1 MDDQLKEISELTNYL
16 NQRTEEYDKGVP
28 TISDREWDNLYF
40 KLKALEEKTG
50 IVMCDSPT
58 QVVHYTAVNAL
69 QKVNHN
75 HNMLSLAKTKD
86 WNEFLAYFGNRDVI
100 GMVKLDGLT
109 CSLEYLNGK
118 LIGAETRGNGT
129 VGENILHNAQVIPSI
144 PKKIPY
150 YDHLIVDGEVICTA
164 FDFKE
169 FSNDYANARNFAS
182 GSIRLLD
189 SRECEKRKLTFLVW
203 NVVTGFETENNFMT
217 KLVEVEK
224 LGFKVVPWTSSFDW
238 DAKEFLINK
247 AKELGYPID
256 GLVGRFGDI
265 AYGLSLGETDHHSKA
280 AFAFK
285 FYDETYPSTLQSI
298 EWTMGRTGILTPV
311 AVFDAIDIEG
321 STVER
326 ASLHNYSVMRQTMNR
341 PFVGQKVQI
350 FKANMIIPQIYE
362 AEQVDSSEEKNWILP
377 PTVCPICGQSV
388 TVKESDSGVE
398 NIVCLNPD
406 CEGKLINKLDHF
418 CGKKGLDIKGLS
430 KATLEKLIDWGWVTN
445 LSDIFI
451 LAQYR
456 NEWVKKA
463 GFGDKSVDNILNAV
477 EGAKSPSLDKFIS
490 SLGIPLI
497 GKTVSKELVKKI
509 KTYEEF
515 REKAVS
521 HFDFSSYEGFADSK
535 TSAIWNYDFAEAD
548 KIYAYLNIPVAED
561 TQKSSSLQG
570 ITVVITGKLLQYK
583 NRAEL
588 QSAIEQAGGKVVS
601 SVSKNTN
608 YLINNDSTS
617 TSAKNLSAQKLG
629 IPILTEQEFIEK
641 FF

>member
-1 MDDQLKEISELTNYL
+1 MDEQLKEISELTNYL
-16 NQRTEEYDKGVP
+16 NQRTEEYDKGTP
-28 TISDREWDNLYF
+28 TISDKEWDNLYF
-40 KLKALEEKTG
+40 KLKALEDKTG
-50 IVMCDSPT
+50 IIMCDSPT
-58 QVVHYTAVNAL
+58 QVVHYATVDAL
-69 QKVNHN
+69 QKVTHN
-75 HNMLSLAKTKD
+75 HKMLSLAKTKD
-86 WNEFLAYFGNRDVI
+86 WTEFLAYFGNKDVI

-109 CSLEYLNGK
+109 CSLEYIDGK
-118 LIGAETRGNGT
+118 LVSAETRGNGII
-129 VGENILHNAQVIPSI
+129 GEDVLHNAQVISSI

-150 YDHLIVDGEVICTA
+150 YDHLIVDGEIICTDS
-164 FDFKE
+164 DFIE
-169 FSNDYANARNFAS
+169 FSNDYANSRNFAS

-189 SRECEKRKLTFLVW
+189 SRECEKRKLTFIVW
-203 NVVTGFETENNFMT
+203 NVVVGFEDKDRFIS

-238 DAKEFLINK
+238 DAKEFLINQAHK
-247 AKELGYPID
+247 LGYPID
-256 GLVGRFGDI
+256 GLVGRFDDI
-265 AYGLSLGETDHHSKA
+265 TYGLSLGETDHHSKA

-311 AVFDAIDIEG
+311 AIFDAIEIEG

-326 ASLHNYSVMRQTMNR
+326 ASLHNYSVMRQIMNH
-341 PFVGQKVQI
+341 PFIGQKIQI

-362 AEQVDSSEEKNWILP
+362 AEQVDSSEKRDWILP
-377 PTVCPICGQSV
+377 PTVCPICGQPV

-398 NIVCLNPD
+398 NIICLNPD

-445 LSDIFI
+445 LSDIFT
-451 LAQYR
+451 LSQYR
-456 NEWVKKA
+456 AEWVKKT

-497 GKTVSKELVKKI
+497 GKTVSKELVKQI

-515 REKAVS
+515 REKAIS

-548 KIYAYLNIPVAED
+548 KIYSYLTIPVAED
-561 TQKSSSLQG
+561 SQNSSSLQG
-570 ITVVITGKLLQYK
+570 ITVVITGKLMNYK

-588 QSAIEQAGGKVVS
+588 QSAIEAAGGKVVG

-608 YLINNDSTS
+608 YVINNDSTS

-629 IPILTEQEFIEK
+629 VPILTEQEFIEK

>member
-1 MDDQLKEISELTNYL
+1 MDEQLKEISELTNYL
-16 NQRTEEYDKGVP
+16 NQRTEEYDKGTP
-28 TISDREWDNLYF
+28 TISDKEWDNLYF
-40 KLKALEEKTG
+40 KLKALEDKTG
-50 IVMCDSPT
+50 IIMCDSPT
-58 QVVHYTAVNAL
+58 QVVHYATVDAL
-69 QKVNHN
+69 QKVTHN
-75 HNMLSLAKTKD
+75 HKMLSLAKTKD
-86 WNEFLAYFGNRDVI
+86 WTEFLAYFGNKDVI

-109 CSLEYLNGK
+109 CSLEYIDGK
-118 LIGAETRGNGT
+118 LVSAETRGNGII
-129 VGENILHNAQVIPSI
+129 GEDVLHNAQVISSI

-150 YDHLIVDGEVICTA
+150 YDHLIVDGEIICTDS
-164 FDFKE
+164 DFIE
-169 FSNDYANARNFAS
+169 FSNDYANSRNFAS

-189 SRECEKRKLTFLVW
+189 SRECEKRKLTFIVW
-203 NVVTGFETENNFMT
+203 NVVVGFEDKDRFIS

-238 DAKEFLINK
+238 DAKEFLINQAHK
-247 AKELGYPID
+247 LGYPID
-256 GLVGRFGDI
+256 GLVGRFDDI
-265 AYGLSLGETDHHSKA
+265 TYGLSLGETDHHSKA

-311 AVFDAIDIEG
+311 AIFDAIEIEG

-326 ASLHNYSVMRQTMNR
+326 ASLHNYSVMRQIMNH
-341 PFVGQKVQI
+341 PFIGQKIQI

-362 AEQVDSSEEKNWILP
+362 AEQVDSSEKRDWILP
-377 PTVCPICGQSV
+377 PTVCPICGQPV

-398 NIVCLNPD
+398 NIICLNPD

-445 LSDIFI
+445 LSDIFT
-451 LAQYR
+451 LSQYR
-456 NEWVKKA
+456 AEWVKKT

-497 GKTVSKELVKKI
+497 GKTVSKELVKQI

-515 REKAVS
+515 REKAIS

-548 KIYAYLNIPVAED
+548 KIYSYLTIPVAED
-561 TQKSSSLQG
+561 SQNSSSLQG
-570 ITVVITGKLLQYK
+570 ITVVITGKLMNYK
-583 NRAEL
+583 NRAEF
-588 QSAIEQAGGKVVS
+588 QSAIEAAGGKVVG

>member
-1 MDDQLKEISELTNYL
+1 MDEQLKEISELTNYL
-16 NQRTEEYDKGVP
+16 NQRTEEYDKGTP
-28 TISDREWDNLYF
+28 TISDKEWDNLYF
-40 KLKALEEKTG
+40 KLKALEDKTG
-50 IVMCDSPT
+50 IIMCDSPT
-58 QVVHYTAVNAL
+58 QVVHYATVDAL
-69 QKVNHN
+69 QKVTHN
-75 HNMLSLAKTKD
+75 HKMLSLAKTKD
-86 WNEFLAYFGNRDVI
+86 WTEFLAYFGNKDVI

-109 CSLEYLNGK
+109 CSLEYIDGK
-118 LIGAETRGNGT
+118 LVSAETRGNGII
-129 VGENILHNAQVIPSI
+129 GEDVLHNAQVISSI

-150 YDHLIVDGEVICTA
+150 YDHLIVDGEIICTDS
-164 FDFKE
+164 DFIE
-169 FSNDYANARNFAS
+169 FSNDYANSRNFAS

-189 SRECEKRKLTFLVW
+189 SRECEKRKLTFIVW
-203 NVVTGFETENNFMT
+203 NVVVGFEDKDRFIS

-238 DAKEFLINK
+238 DAKEFLINQAHK
-247 AKELGYPID
+247 LGYPID
-256 GLVGRFGDI
+256 GLVGRFDDI
-265 AYGLSLGETDHHSKA
+265 TYGLSLGETDHHSKA

-311 AVFDAIDIEG
+311 AIFDAIEIEG

-326 ASLHNYSVMRQTMNR
+326 ASLHNYSVMRQIMNH
-341 PFVGQKVQI
+341 PFIGQKIQI

-362 AEQVDSSEEKNWILP
+362 AEQVDSSEKRDWILP
-377 PTVCPICGQSV
+377 PTVCPICGQPV

-398 NIVCLNPD
+398 NIICLNPD

-445 LSDIFI
+445 LSDIFT
-451 LAQYR
+451 LSQYR
-456 NEWVKKA
+456 AEWVKKT

-497 GKTVSKELVKKI
+497 GKTVSKELVKQI

-515 REKAVS
+515 REKAIS

-548 KIYAYLNIPVAED
+548 KIYSYLTIPVAED
-561 TQKSSSLQG
+561 SQNSSSLQG
-570 ITVVITGKLLQYK
+570 ITVVITGKLMNYK

-588 QSAIEQAGGKVVS
+588 QSAIEAAGGKVVG

-629 IPILTEQEFIEK
+629 VPILTEQEFIEK

>member
-377 PTVCPICGQSV
+377 PTVCPICGQPV

-445 LSDIFI
+445 LSDIFT

-561 TQKSSSLQG
+561 TQKSSFLQG

>member
-1 MDDQLKEISELTNYL
+1 MDEQLKEISELTNYL
-16 NQRTEEYDKGVP
+16 NQRTEEYDKGTP
-28 TISDREWDNLYF
+28 TISDKEWDDLYF
-40 KLKALEEKTG
+40 KLKALEDKTG
-50 IVMCDSPT
+50 IIMCDSPT
-58 QVVHYTAVNAL
+58 QVVHYATVDAL
-69 QKVNHN
+69 QKVTHN
-75 HNMLSLAKTKD
+75 HKMLSLAKTKD
-86 WNEFLAYFGNRDVI
+86 WMEFLTYFGNKDVT

-109 CSLEYLNGK
+109 CSLEYIDGK
-118 LIGAETRGNGT
+118 LVGAETRGNGII
-129 VGENILHNAQVIPSI
+129 GEDVLHNAQIISSI

-150 YDHLIVDGEVICTA
+150 YDHLIVDGEIICTDS
-164 FDFKE
+164 DFIE
-169 FSNDYANARNFAS
+169 FSNDYANSRNFAS

-189 SRECEKRKLTFLVW
+189 SRECEKRKLTFIVW
-203 NVVTGFETENNFMT
+203 NVVAGFEDKDRFIS

-238 DAKEFLINK
+238 DAKEFLINQAHK
-247 AKELGYPID
+247 LGYPID
-256 GLVGRFGDI
+256 GLVGRFDDI

-285 FYDETYPSTLQSI
+285 FYDETYPSILQSI

-311 AVFDAIDIEG
+311 AIFDAIEIEG

-326 ASLHNYSVMRQTMNR
+326 ASLHNYSVMRQIMNH
-341 PFVGQKVQI
+341 PFVGQKIQI

-362 AEQVDSSEEKNWILP
+362 AEQVDSSEKRDWILP
-377 PTVCPICGQSV
+377 PTVCPICRQPV

-398 NIVCLNPD
+398 NIICLNPD

-445 LSDIFI
+445 LSDIFT

-456 NEWVKKA
+456 GEWVKKT

-497 GKTVSKELVKKI
+497 GKTVSKELVKQI

-515 REKAVS
+515 REKAIS

-548 KIYAYLNIPVAED
+548 KIYSYLTIPVAED
-561 TQKSSSLQG
+561 GQNSSSLQG
-570 ITVVITGKLLQYK
+570 ITVVITGKLMNYK

-588 QSAIEQAGGKVVS
+588 QSAIEAAGGKVVG

-608 YLINNDSTS
+608 YLINNNSTS

-629 IPILTEQEFIEK
+629 VPILTEQEFIEK